1 MLLETA
7 FGKTAFG
14 KTYIVPERK
23 KARGR
28 KKKVQK
34 DRNLSESISVM
45 EIKIQGYYLG
55 KGSLKFQFNF

>member
-1 MLLETA
+1 MPLETA
-7 FGKTAFG
+7 FGKIH
-14 KTYIVPERK
+14 IVQERK
-23 KARGR
+23 KARGK

-45 EIKIQGYYLG
+45 EIKMHGHYLG